1 MQNYD
6 VIIIGGGLGGL
17 VAGAKLAKEGKQVLL
32 LEQHNI
38 PGGCATTFDRNEFTM
53 EVGLHE
59 MDGLYDETDP
69 KQIIF
74 KDLGVFENVTFLKL
88 PEFYRFK
95 NNRIEVIVPDN
106 VEQAIECLINQ
117 FPKEARGIKKFFRK
131 IFAIR
136 KEANRTFPLW
146 CRRWKLD
153 MLMPIFP
160 IICPNL
166 TFNMSMT
173 LGKYLDSI
181 IDNEDLKLILA
192 ANVGYYHDDPYTM
205 SLIYFAVAQ
214 AGYYKGGTYIKG
226 GSQKLSDYLATVIT
240 NNGGEVLLQHLVTGI
255 IVENDKAVGVNYK
268 ENRKSATEIM
278 NANAKVIIANAA
290 IPNVVDM
297 LPEKNRKAQ
306 ANKIKNLQEAC
317 SLITV
322 YFGFNKEPKALGNK
336 YYSTFVFDDS
346 IKTLQDMP
354 ANYHGSFAE
363 RGYVFVDYSQI
374 EASLAPAGK
383 SVGVI
388 CTIDY
393 LSDWENLSSEEYKAK
408 KSQVAQIFR
417 EKLEKL
423 IPGINKEIGW
433 CEVGTPKTIKRYTLN
448 PHGTTYG
455 YAQIPKQSGILRP
468 AKKSPVKGLYFASA
482 WTNPG
487 GGFTGAIMSGWFC
500 AKEVIGSK
508 AIRT

>member
-1 MQNYD
+1 MPNYD
-6 VIIIGGGLGGL
+6 AIIIGGGLGGL
-17 VAGAKLAKEGKQVLL
+17 VAGAKLAKEGKQVML

-38 PGGCATTFDRNEFTM
+38 PGGCATTFERNEFTM

-74 KDLGVFENVTFLKL
+74 KDLGVFENVEFLKL
-88 PEFYRFK
+88 PEFYRLK
-95 NNRIEVIVPDN
+95 NNRIDVVIPDD
-106 VEQAIECLINQ
+106 VGQAIELLINK
-117 FPKEARGIKKFFRK
+117 FPEEAKGIKKFFRK

-153 MLMPIFP
+153 ILMPIFP
-160 IICPNL
+160 AIFPNL
-166 TFNMSMT
+166 AFSTYAT

-214 AGYYKGGTYIKG
+214 GGYYKGGAYIKG
-226 GSQKLSDYLATVIT
+226 GSQKLSDYLAKVIKD
-240 NNGGEVLLQHLVTGI
+240 NGGEILLQHLVTSI

-268 ENRKSATEIM
+268 QNRKSATETM
-278 NANAKVIIANAA
+278 NAYAKVIIANAA

-306 ANKIKNLQEAC
+306 ANKVKNRQEAC

-322 YFGFNKEPKALGNK
+322 YFGFNKEPKELGNK
-336 YYSTFVFDDS
+336 HYSTFVFDDS

-354 ANYHGSFAE
+354 ANFRGSFAN

-374 EASLAPAGK
+374 ESELAPAGK

-393 LSDWENLSSEEYKAK
+393 LSDWDNLSSEEYKAK
-408 KSQVAQIFR
+408 KSQVAKIFR

-423 IPGINKEIGW
+423 IPGIDKEIGW
-433 CEVGTPKTIKRYTLN
+433 CEVATPKTIKRYTLN
-448 PHGTTYG
+448 PHGTVYG
-455 YAQIPKQSGILRP
+455 YAQIPKQAGPLRIR
-468 AKKSPVKGLYFASA
+468 KKSPVKGLYFASA

-500 AKEVIGSK
+500 ANEVIGSK
-508 AIRT
+508 SV